1 MILIS
6 QPNKTSFWFCS
17 LFFWY
22 VFNSSSSDE
31 LGLFQTYFQHLL
43 LPSMK
48 EKPFPVVEI
57 FRLFVEPGGLLA
69 DKLKK
74 A

>member
-1 MILIS
+1 
-6 QPNKTSFWFCS
+6 
-17 LFFWY
+17 
-22 VFNSSSSDE
+22 
-31 LGLFQTYFQHLL
+31 
-43 LPSMK
+43 MK